1 MTWNSNCFSKIYQI
15 AFSKPV
21 EAFGKLGF
29 IADMVGVV
37 LDGTNLL
44 SYYKNGQG
52 NMDGIRF
59 SIRSGSTAMGIM
71 QASMVGV
78 PKGVLVG
85 AMAAGVSWS
94 FEEMYDYVQIWIE
107 KVAQGCTDFENGI
120 SRGWI
125 PGYN

>member
-94 FEEMYDYVQIWIE
+94 FEEMYDYVQIWIGNLLKAVLILKME
-107 KVAQGCTDFENGI
+107 
-120 SRGWI
+120 
-125 PGYN
+125 